1 MEDSRCWRRN
11 RLAALPVEGCC
22 CGRFGVSGWV
32 GAQGRTGQGRAGNCS
47 NRAEGRPKCR
57 RGRTGTGTG
66 PVTVS
71 VTGDGYVTVWFGLG
85 LLELGT
91 LFSSRRKPAMAGR
104 STLQNCSRFRRR
116 QSRGRNRKA
125 RVEAKTQ
132 AQGRS
137 RSSRGGSGNCQ
148 VGRGAEE
155 LCLPACTSG
164 WTLGSDLGLAA
175 QVSGNKSSR

>member
-1 MEDSRCWRRN
+1 MEEDSRCWRRN

-47 NRAEGRPKCR
+47 NRAQGRPKCR
-57 RGRTGTGTG
+57 SGRTGTGTG

-91 LFSSRRKPAMAGR
+91 PFSSSLKTGNGWSVQTPE
-104 STLQNCSRFRRR
+104 LQQVRRR

-132 AQGRS
+132 AQDRS
-137 RSSRGGSGNCQ
+137 RSSRGRSGNCQ
-148 VGRGAEE
+148 VGRRAGRA
-155 LCLPACTSG
+155 LFA
-164 WTLGSDLGLAA
+164 GLHKR
-175 QVSGNKSSR
+175 VDFGVGPGFSSPGVG